1 MACSRFQGSIHILI
15 VFLLVCSGTVFSH
28 SPETQVP
35 GTAENKPYAPF
46 VYTGPAPPL
55 GLPVSGKHNHFPSHP
70 RRNLGTDP
78 DSPPHPSSSGPVHPQ
93 HSTLSPSA
101 SDHTHSRCYSL
112 AFITYHYLPLQSIWL
127 PPGQPSYARQPVR
140 RQIGLCH
147 SLSSSLSGLS
157 SSTLPGPSPIDSSQ

>member
-1 MACSRFQGSIHILI
+1 MMEEKTQAWVEAGYAC
-15 VFLLVCSGTVFSH
+15 VCAQSY
-28 SPETQVP
+28 
-35 GTAENKPYAPF
+35 KPYAPF

-127 PPGQPSYARQPVR
+127 PPGQPSP
-140 RQIGLCH
+140 
-147 SLSSSLSGLS
+147 
-157 SSTLPGPSPIDSSQ
+157 PGSPIPGILQTRTLGWVAISFSNAGK